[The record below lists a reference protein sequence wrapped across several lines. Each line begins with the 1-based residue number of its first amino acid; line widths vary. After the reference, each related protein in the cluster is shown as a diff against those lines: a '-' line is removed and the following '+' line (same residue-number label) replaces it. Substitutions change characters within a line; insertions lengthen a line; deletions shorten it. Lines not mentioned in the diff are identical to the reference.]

1 MLRREVHG
9 VMYHESIFLSLSL
22 RNRDNT
28 EIAQRSPVE
37 VSKWGPYLGSSLF
50 SWPVPHG
57 FGVGAGSDRNTAP
70 LSMRAGGSHPGG
82 RRDWRRA
89 S

>member
-1 MLRREVHG
+1 MLFQLKQMPPSSHFLISVSTEVGTTFACGSLEVGSLPG
-9 VMYHESIFLSLSL
+9 VISVQS
-22 RNRDNT
+22 
-28 EIAQRSPVE
+28 A
-37 VSKWGPYLGSSLF
+37 
-50 SWPVPHG
+50 VPHG

-70 LSMRAGGSHPGG
+70 VSMRAGGSHPGG